1 MLNEGQHWIP
11 LHKIIHISYSTSVI
25 QQRANQIHWSMRER
39 QRKAFT
45 NDAPDYISLSFLIEG
60 SEATQAIPAKNTRDD
75 IIILGLL
82 EKLFINL
89 NFSCKLI
96 VWFESSIKH

>member
-1 MLNEGQHWIP
+1 
-11 LHKIIHISYSTSVI
+11 
-25 QQRANQIHWSMRER
+25 MRER

-82 EKLFINL
+82 EKLFIN
-89 NFSCKLI
+89 
-96 VWFESSIKH
+96 